1 MIPKKLEGKKYYKSG
16 EVADA
21 FGLEK
26 PTLYYWEEN
35 FEILCPKR
43 TTKGDRRYVAT
54 DIKNIALIKELV
66 HNQKLSVKGA
76 NKKLNQKT
84 FDKFDLK
91 TRLLKIREV
100 LKGIEQN
107 L

>member
-1 MIPKKLEGKKYYKSG
+1 MIPKKLEDKKYYKSG
-16 EVADA
+16 EVAEA

-26 PTLYYWEEN
+26 STLYYWEEN
-35 FEILCPKR
+35 FEILCPTR
-43 TTKGDRRYVAT
+43 TAKGDRRYKAK
-54 DIKNIALIKELV
+54 DIENIAIIKELV